1 MNTSIWLTHE
11 GSRKERLI
19 VSGYPTCIPTFC
31 SFPLDSPNR
40 TLSGLGITPHGMAAI
55 LPSYLKRFRRTG
67 EYDIRPA

>member
-1 MNTSIWLTHE
+1 MGTALGLLPNPLLTVDQVKLLE
-11 GSRKERLI
+11 SDNVVSAEAER
-19 VSGYPTCIPTFC
+19 G
-31 SFPLDSPNR
+31 NR